1 MLFGVMNAANMQQKR
16 LRRWLQIMEQKG
28 GEENEQKPMRNIG
41 QHE

>member
-1 MLFGVMNAANMQQKR
+1 MNAANMQQKR

-28 GEENEQKPMRNIG
+28 GEGNEEKPMRNIE

>member
-1 MLFGVMNAANMQQKR
+1 MLFGVMKAANMQQKR

-28 GEENEQKPMRNIG
+28 GEGNEEKPMRNIG

>member
-1 MLFGVMNAANMQQKR
+1 MLFGVIKAANMQQKR

-28 GEENEQKPMRNIG
+28 GEENKEKPMINIG